1 MEIEGGTKDLMVG
14 LFLYV
19 SMVVICRL
27 CFVGAFTVGHWLWS
41 LA

>member
-1 MEIEGGTKDLMVG
+1 MEIEGGTKDLLVG

-19 SMVVICRL
+19 SIVVLCL
-27 CFVGAFTVGHWLWS
+27 FCFVGAFTVGRWLWS